1 MAHKKRNQK
10 ERPTWAPYFVR
21 KTKTLKEK
29 KENLEKK
36 HKKRLDNEISE

>member
-1 MAHKKRNQK
+1 MAHKKKNAV
-10 ERPTWAPYFVR
+10 ERKSWTPFFER

-36 HKKRLDNEISE
+36 HKKRIDWD